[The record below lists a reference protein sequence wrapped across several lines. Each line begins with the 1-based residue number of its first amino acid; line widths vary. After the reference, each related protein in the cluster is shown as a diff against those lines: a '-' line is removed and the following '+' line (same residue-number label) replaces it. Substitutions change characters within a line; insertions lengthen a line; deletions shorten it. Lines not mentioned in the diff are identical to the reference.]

1 MTKAFKQTVDDVAG
15 LGYYPARLREDLERI
30 QADQR
35 LSADYKAE
43 LARRARVQRTQE
55 AKDDARATWRRA
67 QTRAQRAKEDLEAAR
82 AAVDDGI
89 NWQKLSVLSQEYAA
103 RLKTPPPGRTR
114 QQVLDDLVS
123 QAGASREGRRA
134 LNLAAGEFLS
144 SGDLAQQATTA
155 RAALRQWAEEDAA
168 PVKLAELEAAHADA
182 GLDEVRRAILATE
195 EDVTGQRRHVWSIS
209 EWQKD
214 IFSEDAVTLGRVVI
228 PDGDA
233 AYFARPL
240 PAQPSPSG
248 IEQDLS

>member
-67 QTRAQRAKEDLEAAR
+67 QARAQRAKEDLEAAR
-82 AAVDDGI
+82 AAVDDGV
-89 NWQKLSVLSQEYAA
+89 NWQKLQVLSTEYSAK
-103 RLKTPPPGRTR
+103 LKTPPPGRTR
-114 QQVLDDLVS
+114 QQVLDELVS
-123 QAGASREGRRA
+123 QASASKEGRRA
-134 LNLAAGEFLS
+134 LAMASGEYLS
-144 SGDLAQQATTA
+144 SGDFAQAASAA
-155 RAALRQWAEEDAA
+155 RQTLGRWAEEDAA

-182 GLDEVRRAILATE
+182 GLDEIRRAILATE
-195 EDVTGQRRHVWSIS
+195 EAVTGQRRHVWTIS
-209 EWQKD
+209 EWQRD
-214 IFSEDAVTLGRVVI
+214 VLSEDAVTLGRVVI

-233 AYFARPL
+233 AYFAQPM
-240 PAQPSPSG
+240 PAQPRPSG
-248 IEQDLS
+248 IEE